1 MEVHAI
7 IKLRYTTVHDC
18 NICGL
23 NNNLSS
29 NTEKKIDGKSKI
41 VTDNGLNILISKY
54 KHPSC

>member
-29 NTEKKIDGKSKI
+29 NTEKKNRWKI
-41 VTDNGLNILISKY
+41 
-54 KHPSC
+54 